1 MSNPRLRAWFW
12 SLILMSSGILL
23 LLFEFDLLTP
33 YTPLLQYVLAGLFV
47 FAAILFFGAFA
58 RTPAEWWRVIPGWT
72 LLALAAILLL
82 STLAVDQ
89 RWLGAAVFGGLALAF
104 AHVYVTDR
112 IGRWWALIPG
122 GFLLVLGLV
131 IGLSVWIEQI
141 EWLALLLFGGLSAVF
156 FLLFLLH
163 RRQWWAVLPGGVL
176 FAFAALAAVRSN
188 DGQLAP
194 ILRWWPAIL
203 IVAGIWTAVRAQ
215 RRSPPERMHV
225 NHAPARKNR
234 NQKQPQ
240 QPATVDS
247 TARPAGLGDY
257 TQPAP
262 GATVQVLP
270 DIDE

>member
-12 SLILMSSGILL
+12 SLILLSSGILL

-58 RTPAEWWRVIPGWT
+58 RSPAEWWRVIPGWT
-72 LLALAAILLL
+72 LLALAVILLL
-82 STLAVDQ
+82 GTLAVDQ
-89 RWLGAAVFGGLALAF
+89 RWLGATVFGGLALAF

-122 GFLLVLGLV
+122 GFLLVIGLV

-141 EWLALLLFGGLSAVF
+141 EWLALLLFGGLGAVF
-156 FLLFLLH
+156 FLIFLLH
-163 RRQWWAVLPGGVL
+163 RRHWWAVLPGGVL
-176 FAFAALAAVRSN
+176 FAFAALAAARSD
-188 DGQLAP
+188 DGAVTPL
-194 ILRWWPAIL
+194 LRWWPLLL
-203 IVAGIWTAVRAQ
+203 IVAGLMVAVRAQ
-215 RRSPPERMHV
+215 RRTSSERLQVH
-225 NHAPARKNR
+225 HAPSRKTR
-234 NQKQPQ
+234 NSQKP
-240 QPATVDS
+240 PSTIDA
-247 TARPAGLGDY
+247 TARPSSLGDY

-262 GATVQVLP
+262 GATVEVLP